1 MHSAESR
8 FREASQL
15 NERAQDSSGSLFLG
29 GFIFSSLCTSAG
41 ITSVGPGF
49 SVLRMGIDLLH
60 VGSDGLVLVLR
71 GGSGSW
77 ENLSGDLVGGIGRG
91 DLLGGS
97 VVDQTLLGLALL
109 SWEEDKLGF
118 VRVESL
124 NVELELLLA
133 SGGSSV
139 IDRDADSSGEF
150 LAEASALKLGEGEAA
165 SISDLACVATSA

>member
-15 NERAQDSSGSLFLG
+15 NERAQDSSGSLFLV
-29 GFIFSSLCTSAG
+29 GFIFSSLCASAG

-71 GGSGSW
+71 VSSGSW
-77 ENLSGDLVGGIGRG
+77 ENLSGDLVDE
-91 DLLGGS
+91 DLLMGS
-97 VVDQTLLGLALL
+97 VVDHTLLGLALP
-109 SWEEDKLGF
+109 SWEEDKIGF

-165 SISDLACVATSA
+165 SISDLASVATSA